1 MVLHRPWFF
10 LLVLTIFASIARS
23 SSAYGLRTQ
32 HRQLSADDQEV
43 YQRLLEE
50 QAAMADDAA
59 ACNASASSSVLSTYL
74 SALPSVAGLQGCI
87 ATNIA
92 QLYPSIAAS
101 GSQCNLTT
109 LSSLVSG
116 DSSDSAAFNEVLSL
130 LLAGV
135 VSFSGSS
142 SSSVDLAGSLS
153 SWADDSSTLQGFCN
167 VMNSQAGPCVDTLLP
182 GLISLLDSDAT
193 CCSELNG
200 YLEMAKLIVP
210 NGQTLEQTL
219 MSLINGLHQTL
230 CTTTSADDQLCS
242 VPLSSYLSGVVTSDE
257 SSLLGAI
264 VFQAGVPLYAA
275 SESDVCSSLETS
287 SLASGLGSGDIS
299 YYTASCCAS
308 ALSTFLQT
316 LDSVATHLSGNSMAE
331 LFTLITG
338 RQNAATKFTA
348 LYSTISGCSFG
359 STCTSPSFAI
369 SSSSSGAGSSSSST
383 AVSSKTLSPENV
395 TCTLVNYCDSDDVCS
410 QVCEAGTAL
419 IEPWVAR
426 AITYQRNLSFAE
438 TLCYAEIPATHN
450 SVITQ
455 ARGYGNRD
463 QLFNAKLN
471 ASKSDSF
478 MRTSNQFLSL
488 TDQLDLGVRFLE
500 LDVHYFASSLRN
512 AHCSE
517 FGITF
522 VNDAAS
528 ALVSSL
534 GSVLDASG
542 EDSTVQWGSELVG
555 CLPSLSGIRADEQRL
570 HNDSLAEIATWLS
583 DHPEELI
590 VIYTEIG
597 DEVSTYSQIDA
608 LLELYTR
615 TFGDVLFSPSNL
627 DDAGGDWNSFTLE
640 ELISQGKQVI
650 LVATPEANDQ
660 MFYMRELCAG
670 WADVPSSTTG
680 STGTFFGDTMNAG
693 TLVRAFK
700 SVLHYA
706 TLTEDAL
713 SGGSVELDTASE
725 PGHVNASSLPVFV
738 DAGVNVLAPDGL
750 DGAIMATMVW
760 SWAENEPDVAT
771 ATAVQLSAAD
781 GRWYGVADASSISHV
796 ACVSSSSRTTWTIVT
811 QGSSCSDGY
820 ATGAPRLAVE
830 NSALL
835 TVLQAEA
842 SDATAQLDVDLSN
855 FPAISAADQAAYDA
869 GDTSSSQSRV
879 GPDAGGSTT
888 GGGSTVSGA
897 TSSTTTVAWTWAV
910 AMAVAMLLN

>member
-1 MVLHRPWFF
+1 MVLHRPWLF
-10 LLVLTIFASIARS
+10 LLVLAIFTCLSRS
-23 SSAYGLRTQ
+23 SNAYGLRTQ
-32 HRQLSADDQEV
+32 HRQLSTDDQEV

-50 QAAMADDAA
+50 QAAMVDDAA

-135 VSFSGSS
+135 TSSSGSS
-142 SSSVDLAGSLS
+142 SSPVDLSGSLS

-167 VMNSQAGPCVDTLLP
+167 VMNSQAGP
-182 GLISLLDSDAT
+182 
-193 CCSELNG
+193 
-200 YLEMAKLIVP
+200 
-210 NGQTLEQTL
+210 
-219 MSLINGLHQTL
+219 
-230 CTTTSADDQLCS
+230 
-242 VPLSSYLSGVVTSDE
+242 DE

-264 VFQAGVPLYAA
+264 VFHAGVPLYAA

-299 YYTASCCAS
+299 YYAASCCAS
-308 ALSTFLQT
+308 ALSTFLQA

-331 LFTLITG
+331 IFTLITG

-348 LYSTISGCSFG
+348 PYSTISGCSFG
-359 STCTSPSFAI
+359 STCTAPSFTIA
-369 SSSSSGAGSSSSST
+369 SSSSGAGSSSSS
-383 AVSSKTLSPENV
+383 AVASSKTLSPENV
-395 TCTLVNYCDSDDVCS
+395 TCT

-438 TLCYAEIPATHN
+438 SLCYAEIPATHN

-471 ASKSDSF
+471 ASNADSY

-512 AHCSE
+512 AHCSD
-517 FGITF
+517 FGIAF
-522 VNDAAS
+522 VDDAAS
-528 ALVSSL
+528 ALVTSL

-555 CLPSLSGIRADEQRL
+555 CLPSISGIRADEQRL

-597 DEVSTYSQIDA
+597 EELSTYSQIDA

-615 TFGDVLFSPSNL
+615 TFGDVLFSPSNF
-627 DDAGGDWNSFTLE
+627 DDAGGDWNGFTLQ

-670 WADVPSSTTG
+670 WADVPSISTG
-680 STGTFFGDTMNAG
+680 SAGTFFGETMNAG
-693 TLVRAFK
+693 TVVRAFK

-706 TLTEDAL
+706 TLTEAAL
-713 SGGSVELDTASE
+713 GGGSVELDTASE
-725 PGHVNASSLPVFV
+725 PGHVNASTLPVFV

-750 DGAIMATMVW
+750 DGAIMAAMVW

-781 GRWYGVADASSISHV
+781 GRWYGVADTSSISHV
-796 ACVSSSSRTTWTIVT
+796 ACVSSSSRTTWTVVA

-820 ATGAPRLAVE
+820 TTGAPRLAVE

-879 GPDAGGSTT
+879 GPEAGDSTT
-888 GGGSTVSGA
+888 GSGSTVSGS
-897 TSSTTTVAWTWAV
+897 TSSTQTVAWTWAV
-910 AMAVAMLLN
+910 AMAVAIVLN